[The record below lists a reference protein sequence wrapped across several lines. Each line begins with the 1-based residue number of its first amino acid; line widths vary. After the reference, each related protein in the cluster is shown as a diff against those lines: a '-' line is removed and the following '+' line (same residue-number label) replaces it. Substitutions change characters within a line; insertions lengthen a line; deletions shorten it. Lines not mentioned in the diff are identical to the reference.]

1 MLIANSQQSI
11 AKIMTYTPSLKPN
24 TRIDVADI
32 LRGIA
37 IGGIV
42 LIHFIEQLNFY
53 LFPEPSRPT
62 MAVINQGVW
71 DTTFFLL
78 AGKMYAI
85 FSMLFGL
92 SFFIQHDNQAQQG
105 VDFRPR
111 FLWRMVLLM
120 LFGLFDLLFYNGD
133 ILTVYAVCGVLVVPF
148 IRASDR
154 VLIAAIIFFALQP
167 IELIYI
173 IMGLFDPATTSL
185 NLGSSE
191 LFKGIL
197 PAQAEGSWLDV
208 AVMGIKNGFLVN
220 FTWAIEHGR
229 MTQTIFLFLLGIYF
243 GRKRLFYDEGDNV
256 RTWNRVLVGSLCA
269 FALLYP
275 LYKLV
280 PDMVDVACIKKSV
293 KVMLN
298 MWKNLSM
305 MLFYVAGVVLL
316 YYRTSAQKVLIKI
329 APYGKMSLTN
339 YLLQSIIGGF
349 VFYNWGLGLYR
360 YSGHASSLLLGVLC
374 VVLQYIFCRMWLAR
388 HSHGPFEALWRK
400 LTWIK

>member
-1 MLIANSQQSI
+1 
-11 AKIMTYTPSLKPN
+11 MTYTPSLKPN
-24 TRIDVADI
+24 SRIDVADI

-42 LIHFIEQLNFY
+42 LIHFIEHLNFY
-53 LFPEPSRPT
+53 LFPESSSDF
-62 MAVINQGVW
+62 MASLNQSVW
-71 DTTFFLL
+71 DTIFFLL

-148 IRASDR
+148 IRASNR
-154 VLIAAIIFFALQP
+154 VVVAATILFALQP
-167 IELIYI
+167 IEITYI
-173 IMGLFDPATTSL
+173 IMGLLDPQTTSL

-191 LFKGIL
+191 LFEAIL

-208 AVMGIKNGFLVN
+208 AVRGIKNGFPVN
-220 FTWAIEHGR
+220 FAWAIEHGR
-229 MTQTIFLFLLGIYF
+229 MTQTIFLFLLGIYI
-243 GRKRLFYDEGDNV
+243 GRRRLFYNEGDNLQ
-256 RTWNRVLVGSLCA
+256 TWKRVLVGSLCG

-275 LYKLV
+275 LYKFV
-280 PDMVDVACIKKSV
+280 PDMVDIACVRESLT
-293 KVMLN
+293 VMLN
-298 MWKNLSM
+298 MWKNLAM
-305 MLFYVAGVVLL
+305 MLLYVSAVVLL
-316 YYRTSAQKVLIKI
+316 YYRTSARNWLIKI

-339 YLLQSIIGGF
+339 YLSQSIIGGF
-349 VFYNWGLGLYR
+349 VFYNWGLGLYK
-360 YSGHASSLLLGVLC
+360 YSGHTASLLLGALC
-374 VVLQYIFCRMWLAR
+374 ILLQYLFCRWWLSR
-388 HSHGPFEALWRK
+388 HSHGPFEGIWRK
-400 LTWIK
+400 LTWL

>member
-1 MLIANSQQSI
+1 
-11 AKIMTYTPSLKPN
+11 MTYTPSLKPN

-53 LFPEPSRPT
+53 MFPEASSQT

-71 DTTFFLL
+71 DATFFLL

-92 SFFIQHDNQAQQG
+92 SLFIQHDNQAQQG

-133 ILTVYAVCGVLVVPF
+133 ILTIYAVCGVFVVPF
-148 IRASDR
+148 VRANNR
-154 VLIAAIIFFALQP
+154 VLVAAMVLFALQP
-167 IELIYI
+167 IEIIYI
-173 IMGLFDPATTSL
+173 IKGLLDPSTQSL

-191 LFKGIL
+191 LFKAIL

-208 AVMGIKNGFLVN
+208 AVAGIEKGFLVN

-229 MTQTIFLFLLGIYF
+229 ATQTIFLFLLGILL
-243 GRKRLFYDEGDNV
+243 GRKRLFYDEGNNI
-256 RTWNRVLVGSLCA
+256 RIWKRVLVGSLCA
-269 FALLYP
+269 FVVLFP
-275 LYKLV
+275 LFKIV
-280 PDMVDVACIKKSV
+280 PEMVDIACVKKSL

-305 MLFYVAGVVLL
+305 MLFYVSGVVLL
-316 YYRTSAQKVLIKI
+316 YYRTKARDILMKI

-349 VFYNWGLGLYR
+349 VFYNWGLGMYR
-360 YSGHASSLLLGVLC
+360 YSGHTSSLLLGVVC
-374 VVLQYIFCRMWLAR
+374 VILQYIFCRWWLSG
-388 HSHGPFEALWRK
+388 HTHGPFEALWRR
-400 LTWIK
+400 LTWLGKKA

>member
-1 MLIANSQQSI
+1 
-11 AKIMTYTPSLKPN
+11 MTYTPSLKPN

-53 LFPEPSRPT
+53 MFPEASSQT

-71 DTTFFLL
+71 DATFFLL

-92 SFFIQHDNQAQQG
+92 SLFIQHDNQAQQG

-133 ILTVYAVCGVLVVPF
+133 ILTIYAVCGVFVVPF
-148 IRASDR
+148 VRANNR
-154 VLIAAIIFFALQP
+154 VLVAAMVLFALQP
-167 IELIYI
+167 IEIVYI
-173 IMGLFDPATTSL
+173 IKGLLDPSTQSL

-191 LFKGIL
+191 LFKAIL

-208 AVMGIKNGFLVN
+208 AVAGIEKGFLVN

-229 MTQTIFLFLLGIYF
+229 ATQTIFLFLLGILL
-243 GRKRLFYDEGDNV
+243 GRKRLFYDEGNNI
-256 RTWNRVLVGSLCA
+256 RIWKRVLVGSLCA
-269 FALLYP
+269 FVVLFP
-275 LYKLV
+275 LFKIV
-280 PDMVDVACIKKSV
+280 PEMVDIACVKKSL

-305 MLFYVAGVVLL
+305 MLFYVSGVVLL
-316 YYRTSAQKVLIKI
+316 YYRTKARDILMKI

-349 VFYNWGLGLYR
+349 VFYNWGLGMYR
-360 YSGHASSLLLGVLC
+360 YSGHTSSLLLGVVC
-374 VVLQYIFCRMWLAR
+374 VILQYIFCRWWLSG
-388 HSHGPFEALWRK
+388 HTHGPFEALWRR
-400 LTWIK
+400 LTWLGKKA